1 MNTGAQ
7 IVDLARQ
14 FIGKV
19 KYVFGA
25 STENLPKGTGDCS
38 SFTQYIMRENGY
50 TIPRTCTEVWQA
62 GFPSVA
68 RNELKLG
75 DLVFFTGTYNSVGIA
90 SHIGI
95 YSGND
100 NFIHLANKGLMES
113 SLNESYWS
121 AHYLGAR
128 RIAESE
134 GDTSGLI
141 FVDDNDEN
149 ADSDIGL
156 KWWGDIVKIV
166 LCVLLVIIGVVMLVM
181 SAKGTFFD
189 SIIGG

>member
-1 MNTGAQ
+1 
-7 IVDLARQ
+7 
-14 FIGKV
+14 
-19 KYVFGA
+19 
-25 STENLPKGTGDCS
+25 
-38 SFTQYIMRENGY
+38 
-50 TIPRTCTEVWQA
+50 
-62 GFPSVA
+62 
-68 RNELKLG
+68 
-75 DLVFFTGTYNSVGIA
+75 
-90 SHIGI
+90 
-95 YSGND
+95 
-100 NFIHLANKGLMES
+100 MES